1 MARKFKVPKHYRA
14 LPKKYKKE
22 PEYQFERTPF
32 DRHPNTVDDYSAW
45 TDRSQPTPE
54 LDKDPRT
61 AFDALD
67 PDKPRG
73 M

>member
-1 MARKFKVPKHYRA
+1 MINRRRRRLPGRIPKWC
-14 LPKKYKKE
+14 LDKKYH
-22 PEYQFERTPF
+22 F
-32 DRHPNTVDDYSAW
+32 DRHPVDDYSVN

-67 PDKPRG
+67 PEKPRG

>member
-1 MARKFKVPKHYRA
+1 MRIRRRLKRRIPNWC
-14 LPKKYKKE
+14 LDKKYR
-22 PEYQFERTPF
+22 PLQH
-32 DRHPNTVDDYSAW
+32 DVDDYSSW
-45 TDRSQPTPE
+45 TDRSVPTPE